1 MAVLQFWED
10 SSDWQAS
17 VRKMNFGLPYV
28 SFHMCSGAFDVFT
41 ASTPL
46 SHLQPSFHF
55 IYLVHSFCESKSWL
69 ESRIALES
77 FFSCLWVECVQHHVA
92 SFGNTLLDHHWPRA
106 PQDFHRRLS
115 KSFNKSLAF
124 PRARSYDVRQV
135 HGDDAGGIP
144 HSESG
149 DGERGPRCSRIVM
162 I

>member
-1 MAVLQFWED
+1 MAVLQLWED
-10 SSDWQAS
+10 SSDWQAT
-17 VRKMNFGLPYV
+17 VRRMNIGLPCV
-28 SFHMCSGAFDVFT
+28 PFRMCSGVYVVFT

-46 SHLQPSFHF
+46 LHLQPSFHF
-55 IYLVHSFCESKSWL
+55 SNLVYSFCEPKSRL

-106 PQDFHRRLS
+106 PQDFYRRIS
-115 KSFNKSLAF
+115 ESFNKSLAF